1 MLSFHKGFI
10 EIIKIWKIINKDT
23 GNKLGI
29 IRDYDAQEKAK
40 KQHDEYDDGTTIC
53 IRTTSEYT
61 LEPEIVKTGNN
72 YDILKNK
79 YGEIFEWKDMTQDQM
94 EIAWREA
101 KATDMLTICKD
112 IVNGELSDLQMPNH
126 IQEVFDFLK

>member
-1 MLSFHKGFI
+1 
-10 EIIKIWKIINKDT
+10 
-23 GNKLGI
+23 
-29 IRDYDAQEKAK
+29 
-40 KQHDEYDDGTTIC
+40 
-53 IRTTSEYT
+53 
-61 LEPEIVKTGNN
+61 
-72 YDILKNK
+72 
-79 YGEIFEWKDMTQDQM
+79 MTQDQM